1 MDAPPIRWK
10 KGELLGSGRLG
21 NVYMAMNL
29 DSGELIAVKQVLI
42 AANTSKEKTQPH
54 IIEFEEE
61 VKLLQNI
68 SHPNIVR
75 YLGTTREDDLLNILY
90 EFVPG
95 GTISSLLGKFGSF
108 PESVV
113 RIYTKQLLLGLEY
126 LHKNGIVHGDIK
138 GENILLD
145 KKGYIKLTD
154 FGVFKKVVEFAAVNG
169 AKSMKGAPYWMA
181 PEVIRQMPHS
191 FSSDIWSVGCTVIE
205 MATGKPPWSQQYQG
219 VAALFYI
226 GNSKMRPPIPEHL
239 SFEAKDFL
247 LKCLQREPTLRPSA
261 SDLLQVNRERMFL
274 LINLLLEVLLMAFSQ
289 CASPK
294 KPQYSLIVLVV
305 SVVAMFI
312 CIIELFDR
320 GQKAKVVFK
329 RRGLRSCFYHP
340 SSSEKHFYSFLD
352 IFVFICGI
360 SQYICSVVAYC
371 YHRRHL
377 ESPIK
382 VSFVSVM
389 FIICMAFSKC
399 SNNPNVV

>member
-1 MDAPPIRWK
+1 MDAPPIRWR
-10 KGELLGSGRLG
+10 KGELIGRGRLG
-21 NVYMAMNL
+21 NVYLAMNL
-29 DSGELIAVKQVLI
+29 DSGELLAVRQVLI
-42 AANTSKEKTQPH
+42 AANTSKEKTQLRFR
-54 IIEFEEE
+54 EFEEK
-61 VKLLQNI
+61 VKLLQNL

-75 YLGTTREDDLLNILY
+75 YLGTCTREDDLLNILF
-90 EFVPG
+90 ELVSG
-95 GTISSLLGKFGSF
+95 GSISSLLEKFGSF

-138 GENILLD
+138 
-145 KKGYIKLTD
+145 
-154 FGVFKKVVEFAAVNG
+154 AAVNG
-169 AKSMKGAPYWMA
+169 AKSMMEAPYWMG
-181 PEVIRQMPHS
+181 PEVIQQTPHS
-191 FSSDIWSVGCTVIE
+191 FSADIWSVGCTVIE

-226 GNSKMRPPIPEHL
+226 GNSKTCPPIPEHL

-261 SDLLQVNRERMFL
+261 SDLLQHPFVTGNYQETHPIFCSSIMVNREWMFL

-320 GQKAKVVFK
+320 GQKAKVEFK

-340 SSSEKHFYSFLD
+340 YSSSEKPFYSFLD

-371 YHRRHL
+371 YHLRHL

-399 SNNPNVV
+399 TNNPNVV